1 MHQSQSV
8 YLTVLT
14 LWWVGS
20 VLCIIYQKHLIIF
33 TRALIVKCAC
43 TWKEH
48 FVIIESA
55 LTQAVLPVQIPL
67 LVCTWKEH
75 LVIIDS
81 ALTQAVL
88 PVQIPLLL
96 VCTWKEH
103 LVIIESA
110 LTQVVLP
117 AQIPLLLVC
126 TWKEHLVIIE
136 SALTQAVLPVQIP
149 LLLVCTWNNIWS
161 LLRVHWPKQFYLRRF
176 PSFLIY
182 VAKAGKLCMQR
193 YSLISVLS
201 QTTSTF
207 H

>member
-117 AQIPLLLVC
+117 AQIPLLLNLCCKGRKVVYA
-126 TWKEHLVIIE
+126 KVF
-136 SALTQAVLPVQIP
+136 V
-149 LLLVCTWNNIWS
+149 NICLKPDYIHFS
-161 LLRVHWPKQFYLRRF
+161 L
-176 PSFLIY
+176 
-182 VAKAGKLCMQR
+182 
-193 YSLISVLS
+193 
-201 QTTSTF
+201 TSTLNILVYTLVTTIVF
-207 H
+207 

>member
-88 PVQIPLLL
+88 PVQI
-96 VCTWKEH
+96 
-103 LVIIESA
+103 S
-110 LTQVVLP
+110 
-117 AQIPLLLVC
+117 LLLVC